1 MHNDNTML
9 IHAGRPHRMAED
21 YVNLVGELMYPKQTF
36 GPYGHRPEEARYPL
50 NRVNTLGYIMSGMR
64 R

>member
-1 MHNDNTML
+1 
-9 IHAGRPHRMAED
+9 MAED